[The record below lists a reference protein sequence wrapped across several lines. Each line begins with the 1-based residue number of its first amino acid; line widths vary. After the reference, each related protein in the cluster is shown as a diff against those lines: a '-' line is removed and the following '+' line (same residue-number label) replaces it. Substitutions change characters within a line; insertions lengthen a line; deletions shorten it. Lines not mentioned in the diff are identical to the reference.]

1 MYSVVLLLHSW
12 LRWLVLAAGVVI
24 LWRSFTG
31 RTGHKLWSA
40 ADERSLQLF
49 TISLDVQFL
58 LGLILYLGISPI
70 IGVAFRNLSDA
81 MRQPSLRIFV
91 VEHPIG
97 MIAAIALAH
106 VGRSKVRKATTADA
120 KHRTALLFVAL
131 ALVIIL
137 ISIPWPWMPGGRPLF
152 QTLNH

>member
-1 MYSVVLLLHSW
+1 MYSVVLLVHSW
-12 LRWLVLAAGVVI
+12 LRWLVLLAAVVAVA
-24 LWRSFTG
+24 RAFTG
-31 RTGHKLWSA
+31 RSGHKLWSA
-40 ADERSLQLF
+40 ADERWLRVF

-58 LGLILYLGISPI
+58 FGLILYVGVSPI
-70 IGVAFRNLSDA
+70 MGIAFRNLSDA

-97 MIAAIALAH
+97 MIAAIVLAH
-106 VGRSKVRKATTADA
+106 VGLSKVRKAATAHA
-120 KHRTALLFVAL
+120 KHQTALLFVAL
-131 ALVIIL
+131 SLIVIL